1 MAGNAI
7 LSHDIPSRKTS
18 THPKNPL
25 TTCREIDSLT
35 VPSHP
40 LKIKPRGNAYTATD
54 DIKLAAGS
62 FTALPDDVLIQVL
75 EFLDATSLKWL
86 GFACKTL
93 YAFSRH
99 EEIWKTLCIEYEF
112 PLSNLFGLAMAP
124 PCQSVHHELCCWGLQ
139 WF

>member
-7 LSHDIPSRKTS
+7 LSHDTPPRKTS
-18 THPKNPL
+18 SHQKNPL
-25 TTCREIDSLT
+25 KTCREIDSLT

-62 FTALPDDVLIQVL
+62 FTAIPDEVLIHLL
-75 EFLDATSLKWL
+75 EFLDATSLKRL

-99 EEIWKTLCIEYEF
+99 EELWKTLCIEYEF
-112 PLSNLFGLAMAP
+112 SLSTIFYGDGTSLP
-124 PCQSVHHELCCWGLQ
+124 ERPS
-139 WF
+139 